1 MKKILIVENS
11 PTIISVADSL
21 LRQRGYDVTCL
32 SDGLDAYEF
41 VKAENPDLILTA
53 MSISGIDGIEL
64 CKKITGDTL
73 TGGIPVIFLIGD
85 KDAPYLDKID
95 ISGVR
100 GKINKPF
107 SPKELLTIVE
117 KFVQIDEIKPS
128 THIVNQESEEGP
140 KLKPKVTPKEVRA
153 STRTVIPKD
162 KPPDKSSDKSHETV
176 FNLDWGDLDEKDDDS
191 SDQTVETIKKDETG
205 LVLDDDQYG
214 LTSLANEAMADKEK
228 DEDYDWFIDGMK
240 DGDKKAAEQEKASKT
255 AEAQVLV
262 EPTVDYKDSEGSA
275 TKDDTKYRRFL
286 DKFKKDTEEFTD
298 EQKADKSSLDVN
310 QLVDEISEKLAQKI
324 VAKLD
329 KQEMKQI
336 ISSLLSG
343 K

>member
-41 VKAENPDLILTA
+41 AKAESPDLILTS
-53 MSISGIDGIEL
+53 MTLSGIDGIEL
-64 CKKITGDTL
+64 CKRITGDTL

-117 KFVQIDEIKPS
+117 KFAQIDEIRPS
-128 THIVNQESEEGP
+128 THIINQESEEGP
-140 KLKPKVTPKEVRA
+140 KLKPKAAPEEIRA
-153 STRTVIPKD
+153 STRTIA
-162 KPPDKSSDKSHETV
+162 SDKKQRDNKHETV
-176 FNLDWGDLDEKDDDS
+176 FNLDWGDLDENDDDS
-191 SDQTVETIKKDETG
+191 SGQTVETVKKDETG

-214 LTSLANEAMADKEK
+214 LTSLANEAIADKEK

-240 DGDKKAAEQEKASKT
+240 DGDKKAAEQEKALKV
-255 AEAQVLV
+255 AEAQAIV
-262 EPTVDYKDSEGSA
+262 EPTVDYRDSEGSA

-298 EQKADKSSLDVN
+298 EQKADKSSIDIN

>member
-1 MKKILIVENS
+1 MNKILIVENS

-32 SDGLDAYEF
+32 SDGLEAYKF
-41 VKAENPDLILTA
+41 AKAENPDLILAA

-64 CKKITGDTL
+64 CKKITSDTL
-73 TGGIPVIFLIGD
+73 TGGIPVVFLIGD

-95 ISGVR
+95 LSGAR

-117 KFVQIDEIKPS
+117 KFAKISETKYS
-128 THIVNQESEEGP
+128 TQVVNQESEGGP
-140 KLKPKVTPKEVRA
+140 RLKPKAAPEEIRA
-153 STRTVIPKD
+153 STRTIV
-162 KPPDKSSDKSHETV
+162 SDNQPRDNKHETV
-176 FNLDWGDLDEKDDDS
+176 LNLDWTDLDETTDSS
-191 SDQTVETIKKDETG
+191 SDQTVETVKKDETG

-214 LTSLANEAMADKEK
+214 LTSLADEALSKENN
-228 DEDYDWFIDGMK
+228 DEDYDWFINGMK
-240 DGDKKAAEQEKASKT
+240 EGDKESGGKQK
-255 AEAQVLV
+255 
-262 EPTVDYKDSEGSA
+262 TVDTPKEQDAAKPIIDYEGLESSA
-275 TKDDTKYRRFL
+275 SKDDTKYRRFL
-286 DKFKKDTEEFTD
+286 DKFKKDTNELVGEKNVD
-298 EQKADKSSLDVN
+298 MSRIDIDKLVN
-310 QLVDEISEKLAQKI
+310 EISEKLAQKI
-324 VAKLD
+324 VAKID